1 MQIEYRFAKAE
12 DLNEIE
18 ILIQNAVQKMEAENI
33 HQWDEIYPTVEDFA
47 SDINEGN
54 LYAGTIDGKIAVVFA
69 LNQESDEQY
78 ANGKWQFPEKEY
90 FVIHRLC
97 VNPEFQNRGV
107 AKNTMTEIENILLKK
122 NVHAIRLD
130 VFSENPYSLK
140 LYAKCGY
147 TKTGETEWRKGKF
160 YLMEKYF

>member
-1 MQIEYRFAKAE
+1 MQIEYRLATTE
-12 DLNEIE
+12 DLKKIE
-18 ILIQNAVQKMEAENI
+18 ILIRNAVQKMEKENI
-33 HQWDEIYPTVEDFA
+33 HQWDEIYPAADDFV
-47 SDINEGN
+47 SDISEGN
-54 LYAGTIDGKIAVVFA
+54 LYAGTINGKIAVVFA

-90 FVIHRLC
+90 YVIHRLC
-97 VNPEFQNRGV
+97 VNPEFQNQGV
-107 AKNTMTEIENILLKK
+107 AKITMAEIESILLKK
-122 NVHAIRLD
+122 NIHAIRLD

-147 TKTGETEWRKGKF
+147 AKTGETEWRKGKF